1 MRNVVG
7 ENCIKYKKTNPAI
20 GPTQL
25 GTLVHVIVQMSLVH
39 IIELELNNLS
49 QTQLLIRLLNLL
61 EAQIFDWKR
70 RIPAV
75 DTLDV
80 TSSRAY

>member
-25 GTLVHVIVQMSLVH
+25 GTCYRSNVLGTHNKTG
-39 IIELELNNLS
+39 IEQLITDSVVN
-49 QTQLLIRLLNLL
+49 QT
-61 EAQIFDWKR
+61 
-70 RIPAV
+70 
-75 DTLDV
+75 
-80 TSSRAY
+80 S